1 MASAQTFSPKPNS
14 NILVIGA
21 HPDDIK
27 SVSGTM
33 FKARETGCKIS
44 YLLMTRG
51 EGLVGYTNRIKD
63 PIVMGEVRIEEL
75 HRYLDKIG
83 IGRSNLISLGLPNTD
98 RTLPSICDAYY
109 SKKGDPYFDTMLN
122 NDHVF
127 YKDVEAKN
135 LPYRGEDVVNVL
147 AKVIGRV
154 KPDAIYTHH
163 PYDHHIDHRSVVL
176 LVRRALKEV
185 KAAKKLKKAPS
196 LYGVLVYYYGFKWP
210 PKEKFFW
217 SSKLNGYFPGC
228 TPMQVRLSKEKFEEK
243 KNAAMIFTPTLSV
256 EYIHEHMKHDEVIW
270 RI

>member
-1 MASAQTFSPKPNS
+1 MAIAPEFSPKANA

-33 FKARETGCKIS
+33 IKARESGCKIT
-44 YLLMTRG
+44 YLLITKG

-83 IGRSNLISLGLPNTD
+83 IGKRNLVSFGLPNTD
-98 RTLPSICDAYY
+98 RTLPSICEAYY

-127 YKDVEAKN
+127 YRDVEMKN
-135 LPYRGEDVVNVL
+135 LPYRGEDVVNLL
-147 AKVIGRV
+147 AKVIGRI

-163 PYDHHIDHRSVVL
+163 PYDHHIDHRSVVF
-176 LVRRALKEV
+176 LVRCALKELRTT
-185 KAAKKLKKAPS
+185 KKLKRSPN

-217 SSKLNGYFPGC
+217 SKKLEGYFPGC
-228 TPMQVRLSKEKFEEK
+228 IPMRVMLSSEEFEEK
-243 KNAAMIFTPTLSV
+243 KNAAMIFVDVFRVSGMMDSMMRWCGHK
-256 EYIHEHMKHDEVIW
+256 IF
-270 RI
+270 